1 MHKLVRIGLAGTLAA
16 VIAVPA
22 SAQSDVEGSIRER
35 LGKMLP
41 EYQISSIHE
50 TPVPGV
56 YEVVLGSDLVYVS
69 ADGRYM
75 MQGRLI
81 DLEKR
86 ENLSETSPRLA
97 EVQKQQAKE
106 RMETLAKIGDDQ
118 TVVFAPE
125 RYDHTINVFTDIDCG
140 YCRKLHRE
148 IEDYEAEGIR
158 VRYLF
163 YPRAGKGSP
172 SFQKAVSVWCAD
184 DRQAAMTEAKAGK
197 NVPKKDCANPVQEHI
212 ELGNRF
218 GISGTPAIVLDNG
231 EMVPG
236 YVPPKRLAAV
246 LKASGN

>member
-1 MHKLVRIGLAGTLAA
+1 
-16 VIAVPA
+16 
-22 SAQSDVEGSIRER
+22 VEGSIRER